1 MRIVNRSAATT
12 SRVIGPQNLRLLAR
26 NIMTRTGAMK
36 PAIPEV
42 SGSVAWK
49 ALVGAAALVVLVAGL
64 RVASTLL
71 IPLVGAFFLAVISF
85 PLVAWLRSRG
95 LPVPLAVLATVVA
108 VLVALAGPATI
119 VGTAATRFVATVPRY
134 RAALERQTQAL
145 LGWLETHGIET
156 ASVSLLN
163 PSALLDWVTST
174 VTGVTVIVSN
184 LLLVVLVMAF
194 ILLEAAELPP
204 KLRAAFG
211 MDEREIDRL
220 VRSTGQINQFIWLK
234 TLMSLATGLLVGSWA
249 ALLGVDFAVLWGL
262 LAFLF
267 NYVPNFGSIL
277 AAVPPVLLALLQFG
291 PGRAAGVAAGY
302 IVVNVTLSNVIE
314 PRLMG
319 HRLGL
324 SPLALLLLLVFWG
337 WLWGPIGLLLAV
349 PITMVLRIAMESF
362 EPTRRLALLLAR
374 APQEPVATGAGSP
387 AVPGGE
393 A

>member
-1 MRIVNRSAATT
+1 MPPESGMNP
-12 SRVIGPQNLRLLAR
+12 VISGS
-26 NIMTRTGAMK
+26 G
-36 PAIPEV
+36 
-42 SGSVAWK
+42 GSVAWK
-49 ALVGAAALVVLVAGL
+49 ALVGAAAFVVLVAGL

-71 IPLVGAFFLAVISF
+71 IPLVGAAFLAIISF

-95 LPVPLAVLATVVA
+95 TPAPLAVLLTVLA
-108 VLVALAGPATI
+108 VLGALAGPATI
-119 VGTAATRFVATVPRY
+119 VGTAATRFVAAVPRY
-134 RAALERQTQAL
+134 RAALDRQTQAL
-145 LGWLETHGIET
+145 LGWLEGHGVET
-156 ASVSLLN
+156 ASISLVD
-163 PSALLDWVTST
+163 PTAILDWVAST
-174 VTGVTVIVSN
+174 VAGVTVIVSN
-184 LLLVVLVMAF
+184 LLLVVLLMAF

-204 KLRAAFG
+204 KLRMAFG

-220 VRSTGQINQFIWLK
+220 VRSTRQINQVLWLK
-234 TLMSLATGLLVGSWA
+234 TLVSLATGLLVGAWA

-302 IVVNVTLSNVIE
+302 LVVNIILGNVVE

-349 PITMVLRIAMESF
+349 PITMALRIAMESF
-362 EPTRRLALLLAR
+362 EPGRRLALLLAR
-374 APQEPVATGAGSP
+374 VPQGEPVAGP
-387 AVPGGE
+387 EGGE
-393 A
+393 ETPRRREA